1 MLTYYQCHGQKNDR
15 QAKQKKKYKYKS
27 AVK

>member
-1 MLTYYQCHGQKNDR
+1 MLTYYQCHGKKKNK